1 MINVLLKYYIFKFKL
16 IPTLIFAITF
26 CGFIVLG
33 FWQIDRAD
41 QKNVLN
47 SNYTDRQQ
55 EAIIVLDKNNV
66 IDEKSSLLWRKVE
79 FEGSFI
85 NKQNIILDNQIFN
98 QIAGFNIIT
107 PFKIKGSDSLVL
119 INRGWHPNLK
129 NRETL
134 PIINEISDERIL
146 QGHIASFPVSG
157 IKLGKNNIET
167 LNSQIFRFQ
176 RLDAAELNYFFSA
189 KIMPYMIYLDPIID
203 KELYGNFKLPAPDS
217 QKNYGYA
224 FQWFAFAITL
234 LIIFIRLSMK
244 RKSNGK

>member
-1 MINVLLKYYIFKFKL
+1 MLLKNYIFKFKL
-16 IPTLIFAITF
+16 IPTLIFAIAF

-129 NRETL
+129 NREML
-134 PIINEISDERIL
+134 PIINEISGERIL

>member
-1 MINVLLKYYIFKFKL
+1 MLFKNYIFKFK
-16 IPTLIFAITF
+16 IFPALIFVITF

-41 QKNVLN
+41 QKNTLN

-55 EAIIVLDKNNV
+55 EAAIVLDKNNV

-79 FEGSFI
+79 FEGAFV

-107 PFKIKGSDSLVL
+107 PFKIKGSDSVVLV
-119 INRGWHPNLK
+119 NRGWHPNLK

-134 PIINEISDERIL
+134 PIINEISGEKLL
-146 QGHIASFPVSG
+146 QGHVASFPVSG

-176 RLDAAELNYFFSA
+176 RLDTSELNYFFSA
-189 KIMPYMIYLDPIID
+189 KVMPYMVYLDPIID

-234 LIIFIRLSMK
+234 LIIFLRLSMK

>member
-1 MINVLLKYYIFKFKL
+1 MLLKNYIFKFKL

-47 SNYTDRQQ
+47 SNYIDRQQ

>member
-1 MINVLLKYYIFKFKL
+1 MLLKNYIFKFKL

-41 QKNVLN
+41 QKNILN

-189 KIMPYMIYLDPIID
+189 KMMPYMIYLDPIID

>member
-1 MINVLLKYYIFKFKL
+1 MLLKNYIFKFKL

-107 PFKIKGSDSLVL
+107 PLKIKGSDSLVL
-119 INRGWHPNLK
+119 VNRGWHPNLK
-129 NRETL
+129 NREML

>member
-1 MINVLLKYYIFKFKL
+1 MLLKNYIFKFKL

-119 INRGWHPNLK
+119 VNRGWHPNLK
-129 NRETL
+129 NREML

-189 KIMPYMIYLDPIID
+189 KMMPYMIYLDPIID

>member
-1 MINVLLKYYIFKFKL
+1 MLLKNYIFKFKL

-119 INRGWHPNLK
+119 VNRGWHPNLK

-189 KIMPYMIYLDPIID
+189 KIMPYMIYLDPIIE

>member
-1 MINVLLKYYIFKFKL
+1 MLLKNYIFKFKL

-119 INRGWHPNLK
+119 VNRGWHPNLK
-129 NRETL
+129 NREML
-134 PIINEISDERIL
+134 PIINEISGERLL

-189 KIMPYMIYLDPIID
+189 KMMPYMIYLDPIID

>member
-1 MINVLLKYYIFKFKL
+1 VLLKNYKFKFKL
-16 IPTLIFAITF
+16 FPTLIFAITF

-55 EAIIVLDKNNV
+55 EATIVLDKNN
-66 IDEKSSLLWRKVE
+66 IMDEKSSLLWRKVE
-79 FEGSFI
+79 FEGSFL

-107 PFKIKGSDSLVL
+107 PFKIKGSNSIVLV
-119 INRGWHPNLK
+119 NRGWHPNLK
-129 NRETL
+129 NREML
-134 PIINEISDERIL
+134 PVINEIKGERSL
-146 QGHIASFPVSG
+146 LGYIAGFPVSG

-176 RLDAAELNYFFSA
+176 RLDTLELNYFLSA
-189 KIMPYMIYLDPIID
+189 NVMPYMIYLDPIID
-203 KELYGNFKLPAPDS
+203 KEFYENFKLPAPDS

-234 LIIFIRLSMK
+234 LIIFIRLSMT
-244 RKSNGK
+244 RKTNGK

>member
-1 MINVLLKYYIFKFKL
+1 MFV
-16 IPTLIFAITF
+16 ITF
-26 CGFIVLG
+26 CGFIILG

-41 QKNVLN
+41 QKNNIN
-47 SNYTDRQQ
+47 SNYTIDNKKLLSFL
-55 EAIIVLDKNNV
+55 INLMYLMKNQAFYG
-66 IDEKSSLLWRKVE
+66 EKLSLRAH
-79 FEGSFI
+79 FI

-107 PFKIKGSDSLVL
+107 PFKIKGSDSIVLV
-119 INRGWHPNLK
+119 NRGWHPNLK
-129 NRETL
+129 NREML
-134 PIINEISDERIL
+134 PIINEIVGERL
-146 QGHIASFPVSG
+146 LLGHVAGFPVSG

-176 RLDAAELNYFFSA
+176 RLDILELNYFFSA
-189 KIMPYMIYLDPIID
+189 NVMPYMIYLDPIID
-203 KELYGNFKLPAPDS
+203 KELYGIFKLPAPDS

-234 LIIFIRLSMK
+234 LIIFIRLSLT

>member
-1 MINVLLKYYIFKFKL
+1 MHLKNYIFKFKL
-16 IPTLIFAITF
+16 IPAIIFAITF

-55 EAIIVLDKNNV
+55 EATIVLDKNNV
-66 IDEKSSLLWRKVE
+66 IDEKLSLLWRKVE
-79 FEGSFI
+79 FKGSFI

-119 INRGWHPNLK
+119 VNRGWHPNLK
-129 NRETL
+129 NREML
-134 PIINEISDERIL
+134 PIINEISGERIL

-189 KIMPYMIYLDPIID
+189 KMMPYMIYLDPIID

-244 RKSNGK
+244 RKSNGR

>member
-1 MINVLLKYYIFKFKL
+1 MLLKNYKFEFKL
-16 IPTLIFAITF
+16 FPTLIFAIAF
-26 CGFIVLG
+26 CGFVVLG

-55 EAIIVLDKNNV
+55 EATIVLDKNNV
-66 IDEKSSLLWRKVE
+66 IDEKLSLLWRKVE
-79 FEGSFI
+79 FKGSFI

-119 INRGWHPNLK
+119 VNRGWHPNLK

-134 PIINEISDERIL
+134 PIINEISGERLL

>member
-1 MINVLLKYYIFKFKL
+1 MLFKNYIFKFKFF
-16 IPTLIFAITF
+16 PALIFAITF

-41 QKNVLN
+41 QKNALN

-55 EAIIVLDKNNV
+55 EATIVLDKNN
-66 IDEKSSLLWRKVE
+66 IMDEKSSLLWRKVE
-79 FEGSFI
+79 FEGSFL

-107 PFKIKGSDSLVL
+107 PFKIKGSNSIVLV
-119 INRGWHPNLK
+119 NRGWHPNLK
-129 NRETL
+129 NREML
-134 PIINEISDERIL
+134 PVITEIKGERSL
-146 QGHIASFPVSG
+146 LGYVAGFPVSG

-176 RLDAAELNYFFSA
+176 RLDTLELNYFLSA
-189 KIMPYMIYLDPIID
+189 NVMPYMIYLDPIID
-203 KELYGNFKLPAPDS
+203 KEFYENFKLPAPDS

-234 LIIFIRLSMK
+234 LIIFIRLSMT
-244 RKSNGK
+244 RKTNGK

>member
-1 MINVLLKYYIFKFKL
+1 MLLKNYIFKFKL

-79 FEGSFI
+79 FEGSFT

>member
-1 MINVLLKYYIFKFKL
+1 MLLKNYILKFKL

-41 QKNVLN
+41 QKNILN

-55 EAIIVLDKNNV
+55 EATIVLDKNNV
-66 IDEKSSLLWRKVE
+66 IDEKSNLLWRKVE

-119 INRGWHPNLK
+119 VNRGWHPNLK
-129 NRETL
+129 NREML
-134 PIINEISDERIL
+134 PIINEISGERIL

-189 KIMPYMIYLDPIID
+189 KMMPYMIYLDPIID

>member
-1 MINVLLKYYIFKFKL
+1 MLLKNYKFKFKL
-16 IPTLIFAITF
+16 FPTLIFAITF

-55 EAIIVLDKNNV
+55 EATIVLDKNN
-66 IDEKSSLLWRKVE
+66 IMDEKSSLLWRKVE
-79 FEGSFI
+79 FEGSFL

-107 PFKIKGSDSLVL
+107 PFKINGSNSIVLV
-119 INRGWHPNLK
+119 NRGWHPNLK
-129 NRETL
+129 NREML
-134 PIINEISDERIL
+134 PVINEIKGERSL
-146 QGHIASFPVSG
+146 LGYIAGFPVSG

-176 RLDAAELNYFFSA
+176 RLDTLELNYFLSA
-189 KIMPYMIYLDPIID
+189 NVMPYMIYLDPIID
-203 KELYGNFKLPAPDS
+203 KEFYEIFKLPAPDS

-234 LIIFIRLSMK
+234 LIIFIRLSMT
-244 RKSNGK
+244 RKTNGK

>member
-1 MINVLLKYYIFKFKL
+1 MLLKNYIFKFKL

-119 INRGWHPNLK
+119 VNRGWHPNLK

-134 PIINEISDERIL
+134 PIINEISGERIL

-189 KIMPYMIYLDPIID
+189 KMMPYMIYLDPIID

>member
-1 MINVLLKYYIFKFKL
+1 MLLKNYIFKFKL
-16 IPTLIFAITF
+16 IPTLIFAIAF

-119 INRGWHPNLK
+119 VNRGWHPNLK
-129 NRETL
+129 NREML
-134 PIINEISDERIL
+134 PIINEISGERIL

-189 KIMPYMIYLDPIID
+189 KMMPYMIYLDPIID

>member
-1 MINVLLKYYIFKFKL
+1 VLLKNYIFKFKL

-129 NRETL
+129 NREML

>member
-1 MINVLLKYYIFKFKL
+1 MLLKNYIFKFKL

-107 PFKIKGSDSLVL
+107 PLKIKGSDSLVL

>member
-1 MINVLLKYYIFKFKL
+1 MLLKNYIFKFKL

>member
-1 MINVLLKYYIFKFKL
+1 MLLKNYIFKFKL

-119 INRGWHPNLK
+119 VNRGWHPNLK
-129 NRETL
+129 NREML

>member
-1 MINVLLKYYIFKFKL
+1 MLLKNYIFKFKL

-129 NRETL
+129 NREML
-134 PIINEISDERIL
+134 PIINEISGERIL

>member
-1 MINVLLKYYIFKFKL
+1 MLLKNYIFKFKL

-119 INRGWHPNLK
+119 VNRGWHPNLK

>member
-1 MINVLLKYYIFKFKL
+1 MLLKNYKLKFKL
-16 IPTLIFAITF
+16 FPTLVFVVTFSIFV
-26 CGFIVLG
+26 VLG
-33 FWQIDRAD
+33 FWQVDRAN
-41 QKNVLN
+41 QKNSLN
-47 SNYTDRQQ
+47 TNYTDRQQ
-55 EAIIVLDKNNV
+55 EAPIVLDKFNV
-66 IDEKSSLLWRKVE
+66 LEKKSNLLWRKVE
-79 FEGSFI
+79 FEGSFV

-107 PFKIKGSDSLVL
+107 PFKIKGSDSVVLV
-119 INRGWHPNLK
+119 NRGWHPNLK

-134 PIINEISDERIL
+134 PIINEISGEKLL
-146 QGHIASFPVSG
+146 QGHVASFPVSG

-176 RLDAAELNYFFSA
+176 RLDTSELNYFFSA
-189 KIMPYMIYLDPIID
+189 KVMPYMVYLDPIID

>member
-1 MINVLLKYYIFKFKL
+1 MLLKNYIFKFKL
-16 IPTLIFAITF
+16 FPALIFAITF

-41 QKNVLN
+41 QKNTLN

-55 EAIIVLDKNNV
+55 EAAIVLDKNNV
-66 IDEKSSLLWRKVE
+66 IGEKSSLLWRKVE

-119 INRGWHPNLK
+119 VNRGWHPNLK
-129 NRETL
+129 NREML
-134 PIINEISDERIL
+134 PIINEISGERIL

-189 KIMPYMIYLDPIID
+189 KMMPYMIYLDPIID

>member
-1 MINVLLKYYIFKFKL
+1 MLLKNYIFKFKL

-79 FEGSFI
+79 FKGSFI